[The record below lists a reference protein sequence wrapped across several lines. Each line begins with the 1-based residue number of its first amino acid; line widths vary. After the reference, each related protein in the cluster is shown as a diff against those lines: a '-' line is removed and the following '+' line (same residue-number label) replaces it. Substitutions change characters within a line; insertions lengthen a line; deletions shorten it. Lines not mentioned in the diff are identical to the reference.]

1 MRGYFYVC
9 KVLTWERDL
18 VTILVNIISFLMYIS
33 VVLGYVT
40 IQVLHLSFI
49 LSSNGCNFHT
59 AFKLLSIF
67 FVFPL

>member
-40 IQVLHLSFI
+40 IHVLNLSFI

-59 AFKLLSIF
+59 GFKLLSIF